1 MAVGFFVYLAVLIR
15 FGFSYAGRRGTRED
29 GSVPKQLTE
38 WNIYDIVTR
47 YPNTREVFVHNGFA
61 PFADDAVL
69 RQWGAMLKLRTALQ
83 AKRIQERWFLP
94 LLEQK
99 IEEAEKEGIGAAA
112 SPGSHAGRL
121 NLLALLPCPLKV
133 PIEIELRDV
142 LQQLQDKKGL
152 KLNVCIESNADHSVK
167 FLDYVKYFTEPDELP
182 DIILLTGFHF
192 MLREFVERFVETGI
206 FAAVPNQDVNVRLA
220 GTELVDADGHFS
232 VIAAN
237 ALVMVADTRRLG
249 EVPVPRSWGD
259 ILKPE
264 YEGKVVIRGHRGTF
278 CDIVQL
284 NYYKD
289 YGAEGLAKLAKAV
302 RYGLH
307 PAEMVK
313 ELTGSRSQVPPIHVM
328 PYFFAR
334 TLPNH
339 SHLEMIWPEEGALA
353 YPILVLVKKDQM
365 ETLRELAECLTGPRI
380 AQICAG
386 ASFPAVHQEASGAI
400 PPGARLK
407 WIGWNFVKQQDI
419 EQLIEQ
425 LNADFLAAYQEE
437 GAGKKVPE

>member
-1 MAVGFFVYLAVLIR
+1 M
-15 FGFSYAGRRGTRED
+15 
-29 GSVPKQLTE
+29 PKHITE
-38 WNIYDIVTR
+38 WNIYDIMTR

-83 AKRIQERWFLP
+83 AKHIQERWFLP

-99 IEEAEKEGIGAAA
+99 IEEAENAGLAVGAG
-112 SPGSHAGRL
+112 PGSHVGRL

-133 PIEIELRDV
+133 PIETELSDV
-142 LQQLQDKKGL
+142 LQRLQEKKGL
-152 KLNVCIESNADHSVK
+152 KLNVCIESNADHPVK

-206 FAAVPNQDVNVRLA
+206 FTAVPNQDVNRRLT

-237 ALVMVADTRRLG
+237 ALVMVADIRRLG
-249 EVPVPRSWGD
+249 EVPAPQSWGN
-259 ILKPE
+259 ILQPA
-264 YEGKVVIRGHRGTF
+264 YEGKVVIRGHKGSF

-302 RYGLH
+302 KYGLH
-307 PAEMVK
+307 PAEMVR
-313 ELTGSRSQVPPIHVM
+313 ELSSSRPQIPPIHIM

-334 TLPNH
+334 TLANH
-339 SHLEMIWPEEGALA
+339 SHLEIIWPEEGALA
-353 YPILVLVKKDQM
+353 YPILVLVKKDQL
-365 ETLRELAECLTGPRI
+365 ETVRELAECLTGPRI
-380 AQICAG
+380 ARICAG
-386 ASFPAVHQEASGAI
+386 ASFPAIHPEASWAI
-400 PPGARLK
+400 PSEARLK
-407 WIGWNFVKQQDI
+407 WIGWNFVKQQNI

-425 LNADFLAAYQEE
+425 LNADFLAVQQAER
-437 GAGKKVPE
+437 ADKKVAE